1 MQKGKNFKLSEDFL
15 NQLKASVNLID
26 VVSEV
31 VVLRKSGSNHMGLC
45 PFHSERSP
53 SFTVSETKQFYHCYG
68 CKAGGDVIK
77 FVRELHGL
85 GFVEAIE
92 ELSERAGVKLP
103 QNFAGADENEDPE
116 LAKRRQAARERLT
129 LGWKLNRFALQFF
142 QNELQKRE
150 QANVQKYFKSRG
162 VHGDIAREFY
172 VGAAPARWD
181 ALARRLVDGKAPI
194 GLAVDLGLIR
204 ASKKEVRTPEGAVG
218 YFDLFRNRAMFPIV
232 DQRGKVVGFGGR
244 LMPGAP
250 DANAGEVQSPKY
262 INSAA
267 SFIYQKEKV
276 VFGLFQAAKH
286 IRERAE
292 VILVEGY
299 FDVLALHAAGFPN
312 AVATCG
318 TALTLEHLK
327 QFQRLAPK
335 VTVLFD
341 NDRGGVQGT
350 ELAMELG
357 LDQGLVLHGATLPP
371 KLDPDE
377 FLFDPENGALLPE
390 GVERLKGILAASRP
404 LIDSRFE
411 EQFAL
416 SRTGGPEAVSK
427 AVKKV
432 GAWMARFK
440 DPVGRAIRIQQAAR
454 ELNVGEGLIY
464 QAAGLPPPAGV
475 GVVASTAPAR
485 PHQEPPSWGYRGG
498 NAQEQAP
505 ASFRESFGLPPK
517 APEWGRE
524 DWKGRKSGF
533 QKGKEFQRGDRQ
545 PRNPEPALPRRPKR
559 GSELSPREKILLGAL
574 ARGGEFS
581 SVLAEIRGLLG
592 PGVSMIELFDY
603 EPARSF
609 VAQIFGEA
617 GALQRFREAPELF
630 LGNSQDGQ
638 VRTTLMEA
646 LLSQHAAPELIEVR
660 EAGRQSARLALER
673 ISQRIMKALSLAEAS
688 KDAELEAKLKKD
700 YLDCQRRIKEFSTF
714 YDEA

>member
-1 MQKGKNFKLSEDFL
+1 MQKGKSFKLSEDFL
-15 NQLKASVNLID
+15 NQLKSSVNLVD
-26 VVSEV
+26 VVGEV
-31 VVLRKSGSNHMGLC
+31 VVLRKSGANHMGLC

-53 SFTVSETKQFYHCYG
+53 SFTVSESKQFYHCYG

-92 ELSERAGVKLP
+92 ELSERAGLKLP
-103 QNFAGADENEDPE
+103 QNFAGAEENEDPE
-116 LAKRRQAARERLT
+116 LARRRQAARERLA

-142 QNELQKRE
+142 QSELQKRDHL
-150 QANVQKYFKSRG
+150 QVQKYFKSRG

-172 VGAAPARWD
+172 VGAAPNRWD
-181 ALARRLVDGKAPI
+181 SLARRLVEAKAPI

-204 ASKKEVRTPEGAVG
+204 ASKKEVKAVEGAVG
-218 YFDLFRNRAMFPIV
+218 YFDLFRNRAMFPII

-250 DANAGEVQSPKY
+250 EPGPGEVQSPKY

-286 IRERAE
+286 IRERGE

-299 FDVLALHAAGFPN
+299 FDVLALHAAGFQN

-377 FLFDPENGALLPE
+377 FLFQPETGALLPE
-390 GVERLKGILAASRP
+390 GVERLKAILAASRP

-411 EQFAL
+411 DQF
-416 SRTGGPEAVSK
+416 RTARAGGPEAISQ
-427 AVKKV
+427 AVKRI

-454 ELNVGEGLIY
+454 ELGVAEALLY
-464 QAAGLPPPAGV
+464 QAAGIQPPAGGAV
-475 GVVASTAPAR
+475 QGSAGMGREGAAVRSERDRPNPVSSSAPT
-485 PHQEPPSWGYRGG
+485 
-498 NAQEQAP
+498 
-505 ASFRESFGLPPK
+505 FRESFGLPPK
-517 APEWGRE
+517 STFSGKG
-524 DWKGRKSGF
+524 DWRPG
-533 QKGKEFQRGDRQ
+533 GDRKGSWTPKDRY
-545 PRNPEPALPRRPKR
+545 PRQGAATPEAPVRRPKR
-559 GSELSPREKILLGAL
+559 GAELSPREKILLGAL
-574 ARGGEFS
+574 ARGGDYS
-581 SVLAEIRGLLG
+581 AALAETRSLLG
-592 PGVSMIELFDY
+592 PGVSMVELFDY
-603 EPARSF
+603 EPARAF
-609 VAQIFGEA
+609 VGQLFGDA

-630 LGNSQDGQ
+630 LGEGQDAQ

-646 LLSQHAAPELIEVR
+646 LLSQHAAPELVEVK
-660 EAGRQSARLALER
+660 EAGRQSARWALER
-673 ISQRIMKALSLAEAS
+673 ISQRIMKALGLAEAS
-688 KDAELEAKLKKD
+688 KDAELEAKLKKE